1 MGLES
6 NKSRRTR
13 RWQTSQQTSEG
24 EEEEEEEEKGLLFYM
39 QLGIIRV
46 NEGKQ
51 SVHGVLLGERERE
64 REREQSAVITGMAV

>member
-1 MGLES
+1 
-6 NKSRRTR
+6 
-13 RWQTSQQTSEG
+13 
-24 EEEEEEEEKGLLFYM
+24 M

-64 REREQSAVITGMAV
+64 RAECGNHRDGGIKRRETAEASDSFLLAG